1 MSVQVE
7 KIHLRDAN
15 NVWASLPEWIYN
27 QKSGRNITLGD
38 VLEGAIGGASYYGI
52 CSTAANEAAK
62 TVTVTTKNGQELSA
76 TDLYQGLTIIVRFE
90 NTNTA
95 SNPTLNVGN
104 IGAKPIYRYGN
115 TQAGATIQ
123 TSWPANSVISLTYEN
138 SSNTNSNGCWILN
151 DLNTDTNVTQTVTSS
166 SGNYPIILKETTSAT
181 PVTAAT
187 IFSSKITADPSN
199 GNIQAEKFNGY
210 VLGEASEKTVDTEV
224 TSEGKGLPTTTAV
237 DEAIQAVF
245 DEIPSAADTVSYV
258 STVSAVGS
266 ATAYARADHRH
277 AITKDT
283 VTSAL
288 GFTPTSTD
296 DKVSQTRVTT
306 NNNLPII
313 LKTTAETA
321 AVTTGTVFGTKITA
335 NPSTGNLNA
344 TSFNNI
350 TLSTAAGKS
359 VDNTITPGLVSVNLP
374 TTSAVVSY
382 TNAIGR
388 SYYGVSLAG
397 ATAAEMAV
405 TCTGYSLIN
414 GSRITVRFSNARTT
428 TATPSLNINDTGAK
442 YIYENFHTQITTDL
456 QWDADST
463 IDFVYYDNKYIVVSA
478 PLYSE
483 EVREF
488 VDPFEII
495 QQPVNTTY
503 ATLGDTVTLTC
514 QTNYD
519 DATYLWQRAT
529 PTPIVSANT
538 ITGVTGGTTNTLT
551 VNTTT
556 ANAAST
562 YRCKITSPKGTTL
575 TSNAVSLSKA

>member
-52 CSTAANEAAK
+52 CSNAANEAAK
-62 TVTVTTKNGQELSA
+62 TVTVTTKNGQELST

-104 IGAKPIYRYGN
+104 IGAKPIYRYDN
-115 TQAGATIQ
+115 TQAGTTIQ

-138 SSNTNSNGCWILN
+138 SSDINSNGCWILN

-181 PVTAAT
+181 SVTAAT
-187 IFSSKITADPSN
+187 IFSSRITADPSN

-210 VLGEASEKTVDTEV
+210 VLGEASSKAVV
-224 TSEGKGLPTTTAV
+224 TSVISTSEDLPTSKAVSEAVKAVSDAIPAAATAV
-237 DEAIQAVF
+237 TD
-245 DEIPSAADTVSYV
+245 V
-258 STVSAVGS
+258 STVSAVGT
-266 ATAYARADHRH
+266 ATAYAKEDHVH
-277 AITKDT
+277 AITKNT
-283 VTSAL
+283 ITSAL

-296 DKVSQTRVTT
+296 NKVSQTKTAA
-306 NNNLPII
+306 NNDLPII
-313 LKTTAETA
+313 LKTTAATA
-321 AVTTGTVFGTKITA
+321 TVTTGTVFGTQITA
-335 NPSTGNLNA
+335 NPSTGNLRA
-344 TSFNNI
+344 TSFNGI
-350 TLSTAAGKS
+350 TLSTAAGKN
-359 VDNTITPGLVSVNLP
+359 VDNTITAGSASVNLP
-374 TTSAVVSY
+374 TTSAVASY
-382 TNAIGR
+382 TNTIGR
-388 SYYGVSLAG
+388 SYYGISLEE

-414 GSRITVRFSNARTT
+414 GSRIAVRFSNAHTT

-442 YIYENFHTQITTDL
+442 PIYENSHTQITTDL
-456 QWDADST
+456 QWDAGST
-463 IDFVYYDNKYIVVSA
+463 IDFVYYDNKYLIVSA

-495 QQPVNTTY
+495 QQPVNTAY
-503 ATLGDTVTLTC
+503 ASLGDTVTLTC

-519 DATYLWQRAT
+519 DATYLWQKAT
-529 PTPIVSANT
+529 PTPIVPANT

-551 VNTTT
+551 ISTTT

-562 YRCKITSPKGTTL
+562 YRCKVTSPKGTTL